1 MLGEL
6 IRSQR
11 SALNIIQPKYQT
23 PTHLHSVSAAITVR
37 NLSKTFRLPAER
49 RGTLRE
55 RLMKFGV
62 RNERKAKRTLDDISF
77 EIQQGEFFGIIGRN
91 GSGKST
97 LLKILAG
104 IYKPDKGSQFTIH
117 GRIAPMLELGVG
129 FDPEL
134 TGRENVYLSA
144 TILGLTR
151 AEIDAR
157 YEEIVQFAEIENFME
172 VQVKHYSSG
181 MSVRLAFAVAMQVD
195 APIMLLD
202 EVLAVGDFVFQ
213 EKCFAL
219 FERYKKE
226 GKTIILVTHSAD
238 SMKRFAD
245 RIMLIHESRIEMICA
260 PQEILK
266 KYIGK

>member
-1 MLGEL
+1 M
-6 IRSQR
+6 Q
-11 SALNIIQPKYQT
+11 SAI
-23 PTHLHSVSAAITVR
+23 SVH
-37 NLSKTFRLPAER
+37 NLSKTFRLPEER

-55 RLMKFGV
+55 RLMKLHQ
-62 RNERKAKRTLDDISF
+62 RNQQKAKRTLDNISF
-77 EIQQGEFFGIIGRN
+77 EIRKGEFFGIIGRN

-104 IYKPDKGSQFTIH
+104 IYLPDRGSYIQIH

-129 FDPEL
+129 FNPEL

-157 YEEIVQFAEIENFME
+157 YDDIVHFAELERYMGL
-172 VQVKHYSSG
+172 QVKHYSSG
-181 MSVRLAFAVAMQVD
+181 MSVKLAFSVAAQID

-213 EKCFAL
+213 EKCFKL
-219 FERYKKE
+219 FEQYKKA
-226 GKTIILVTHSAD
+226 GKTIILVTHDPSA
-238 SMKRFAD
+238 MERFAD
-245 RIMLIHESRIEMICA
+245 RAMLIHQSKIDMIGD
-260 PQEILK
+260 PHQVLERYHELI
-266 KYIGK
+266 

>member
-1 MLGEL
+1 M
-6 IRSQR
+6 
-11 SALNIIQPKYQT
+11 P
-23 PTHLHSVSAAITVR
+23 PAITVR
-37 NLSKTFRLPAER
+37 NLSETFRLPDER

-62 RNERKAKRTLDDISF
+62 RNERKAKRTLDNISF

-104 IYKPDKGSQFTIH
+104 IYKPDKGSEFTIH

-129 FDPEL
+129 FNQEL

-144 TILGLTR
+144 TILGLTKE
-151 AEIDAR
+151 EIDAR
-157 YEEIVQFAEIENFME
+157 YEEIVRFAELQDFME
-172 VQVKHYSSG
+172 LQVKHYSSG
-181 MSVRLAFAVAMQVD
+181 MSVKLAFSVAAQINV
-195 APIMLLD
+195 PIMLLD

-219 FERYKKE
+219 FEQYKKE
-226 GKTIILVTHSAD
+226 RKTIILVTHDPGA
-238 SMKRFAD
+238 MERFAD
-245 RIMLIHESRIEMICA
+245 MALLIHQSRTEMIGD
-260 PQEILK
+260 PQEVLE
-266 KYIGK
+266 KYHVG

>member
-1 MLGEL
+1 MPP
-6 IRSQR
+6 
-11 SALNIIQPKYQT
+11 AII
-23 PTHLHSVSAAITVR
+23 VR
-37 NLSKTFRLPAER
+37 NLSKTFRLPEER

-55 RLMKFGV
+55 RLMKLHQ
-62 RNERKAKRTLDDISF
+62 RNERKARRTLDDISF

-104 IYKPDKGSQFTIH
+104 IYKPDKGSHFEIH

-129 FDPEL
+129 FNPEL

-157 YEEIVQFAEIENFME
+157 YDDIVRFAELENYME
-172 VQVKHYSSG
+172 LQVKHYSSG
-181 MSVRLAFAVAMQVD
+181 MSVKLAFSVAAQID
-195 APIMLLD
+195 CPIMLLD

-219 FERYKKE
+219 FERYKKA
-226 GKTIILVTHSAD
+226 GKTIILVTHSAE
-238 SMKRFAD
+238 SMERFAD
-245 RIMLIHESRIEMICA
+245 RALLIHKSRIA
-260 PQEILK
+260 S
-266 KYIGK
+266 IGEPHEVLECYRQLEHN

>member
-1 MLGEL
+1 M
-6 IRSQR
+6 
-11 SALNIIQPKYQT
+11 P
-23 PTHLHSVSAAITVR
+23 PAITVR
-37 NLSKTFRLPAER
+37 NLSKTFRLPEER

-104 IYKPDKGSQFTIH
+104 IYKPDKGSEFTIH

-129 FDPEL
+129 FNAEL

-144 TILGLTR
+144 TILGLTK
-151 AEIDAR
+151 AEIDAC
-157 YEEIVQFAEIENFME
+157 YDEIVRFAELEDFME
-172 VQVKHYSSG
+172 LQVKHYSSG
-181 MSVRLAFAVAMQVD
+181 MSVKLAFSVAAQID

-213 EKCFAL
+213 EKCFAY
-219 FERYKKE
+219 FEECKKK
-226 GKTIILVTHSAD
+226 GKTIILVTHSPG

-245 RIMLIHESRIEMICA
+245 RAMLIHQSRIEMIGH
-260 PQEILK
+260 PQDVLE
-266 KYIGK
+266 KYHTLG

>member
-1 MLGEL
+1 MH
-6 IRSQR
+6 
-11 SALNIIQPKYQT
+11 P
-23 PTHLHSVSAAITVR
+23 AISVR
-37 NLSKTFRLPAER
+37 NLSKTFRLREER

-55 RLMKFGV
+55 RLMKLHK
-62 RNERKAKRTLDDISF
+62 RNERKARRTLDNLTF

-104 IYKPDKGSQFTIH
+104 IYLPDKGSEFTIH

-129 FDPEL
+129 FNSEL
-134 TGRENVYLSA
+134 TGRENLYLNS

-151 AEIDAR
+151 EEIDAR
-157 YEEIVQFAEIENFME
+157 YDEIVRFAELEDFME
-172 VQVKHYSSG
+172 LQVKHYSSG
-181 MSVRLAFAVAMQVD
+181 MSVKLAFSVAAQID

-219 FERYKKE
+219 FESLKKE
-226 GKTIILVTHSAD
+226 GKTIVLVTHDPRA
-238 SMKRFAD
+238 MERFAD
-245 RIMLIHESRIEMICA
+245 RALLIHQSRIEMLGA
-260 PQEILK
+260 PHEVLK
-266 KYIGK
+266 KYHDLR

>member
-1 MLGEL
+1 M
-6 IRSQR
+6 
-11 SALNIIQPKYQT
+11 P
-23 PTHLHSVSAAITVR
+23 AAITVR
-37 NLSKTFRLPAER
+37 NLSKTFRLPEER

-62 RNERKAKRTLDDISF
+62 RNERKAKRTLNNISF

-104 IYKPDKGSQFTIH
+104 IYKPDKGSEFTIH

-129 FDPEL
+129 FNAEL

-144 TILGLTR
+144 TILGLTK
-151 AEIDAR
+151 AEIDDR
-157 YEEIVQFAEIENFME
+157 YEQIVRFAELQDFME
-172 VQVKHYSSG
+172 LQVKHYSSG
-181 MSVRLAFAVAMQVD
+181 MSMKLAFSVAAQIN

-219 FERYKKE
+219 FEQYKIE
-226 GKTIILVTHSAD
+226 GKTIILVTHDPGA
-238 SMKRFAD
+238 MERFAD
-245 RIMLIHESRIEMICA
+245 RALLIHESKLEMIGD
-260 PQEILK
+260 PQEVLE
-266 KYIGK
+266 KYHALG

>member
-1 MLGEL
+1 M
-6 IRSQR
+6 
-11 SALNIIQPKYQT
+11 P
-23 PTHLHSVSAAITVR
+23 PAITVR
-37 NLSKTFRLPAER
+37 NLSKTFRLPEER

-104 IYKPDKGSQFTIH
+104 IYKPDKGSEFTVH

-129 FDPEL
+129 FNLEL

-144 TILGLTR
+144 TILGLTK

-157 YEEIVQFAEIENFME
+157 YEEIVHFAELENFME
-172 VQVKHYSSG
+172 LQVKHYSSG
-181 MSVRLAFAVAMQVD
+181 MSMKLAFSVAAQIN

-219 FERYKKE
+219 FEQYKKE
-226 GKTIILVTHSAD
+226 GKTIILVTHDPGA
-238 SMKRFAD
+238 MERFAD
-245 RIMLIHESRIEMICA
+245 RALLIHQSRVEMIGDPHEVLERYHA
-260 PQEILK
+260 L
-266 KYIGK
+266 G

>member
-1 MLGEL
+1 M
-6 IRSQR
+6 
-11 SALNIIQPKYQT
+11 P
-23 PTHLHSVSAAITVR
+23 PAITVR

-55 RLMKFGV
+55 QLMKLHKA
-62 RNERKAKRTLDDISF
+62 NEKKPKRTLDDISF

-104 IYKPDKGSQFTIH
+104 IYQPDKGSHIQIH

-129 FDPEL
+129 FNQEL

-157 YEEIVQFAEIENFME
+157 YEEIVRFAELENFME
-172 VQVKHYSSG
+172 QQVKHYSSG
-181 MSVRLAFAVAMQVD
+181 MSVKLAFSVAAQID

-219 FERYKKE
+219 FEQYKKE
-226 GKTIILVTHSAD
+226 GKTIILVTHDPGA
-238 SMKRFAD
+238 MERFAD
-245 RIMLIHESRIEMICA
+245 RAMLIHQSRVDMIGA
-260 PQEILK
+260 PHDVLVRYHQL
-266 KYIGK
+266 G

>member
-1 MLGEL
+1 MK
-6 IRSQR
+6 
-11 SALNIIQPKYQT
+11 P
-23 PTHLHSVSAAITVR
+23 AITVR
-37 NLSKTFRLPAER
+37 NLSKTFRLPDER

-55 RLMKFGV
+55 RLMKFHH
-62 RNERKAKRTLDDISF
+62 RNERSERRTLDDLNF

-104 IYKPDKGSQFTIH
+104 IYLPDKGSEITIH

-129 FDPEL
+129 FNPEL
-134 TGRENVYLSA
+134 TGRENVFLNA

-151 AEIDAR
+151 SQILAS
-157 YEEIVQFAEIENFME
+157 YEEIVQFAELEDFME
-172 VQVKHYSSG
+172 LQVKHYSSG

-213 EKCFAL
+213 EKCFSL

-226 GKTIILVTHSAD
+226 GKTIILVTHSAA

-245 RIMLIHESRIEMICA
+245 RVMLIQNSRVEAIGNPE
-260 PQEILK
+260 EVLK
-266 KYIGK
+266 KYHQHV

>member
-1 MLGEL
+1 M
-6 IRSQR
+6 
-11 SALNIIQPKYQT
+11 P
-23 PTHLHSVSAAITVR
+23 PAITVK
-37 NLSKTFRLPAER
+37 NLSKTFRLPEER

-55 RLMKFGV
+55 RLMKFSV
-62 RNERKAKRTLDDISF
+62 RNERKTKRTLNNISF

-97 LLKILAG
+97 LLKILAR
-104 IYKPDKGSQFTIH
+104 IYQPDKGSQIEIH

-129 FDPEL
+129 FNSEL

-144 TILGLTR
+144 TILGLTK

-157 YEEIVQFAEIENFME
+157 YEEIVSFAELQDFME
-172 VQVKHYSSG
+172 LQVKHYSSG
-181 MSVRLAFAVAMQVD
+181 MSVKLAFSVAAQID
-195 APIMLLD
+195 SPIMLLD

-226 GKTIILVTHSAD
+226 GKTIILVTHDPSA
-238 SMKRFAD
+238 MERFAD
-245 RIMLIHESRIEMICA
+245 RALLIHQSRIEMIGA
-260 PQEILK
+260 PHEVLK
-266 KYIGK
+266 CYHELG

>member
-1 MLGEL
+1 M
-6 IRSQR
+6 
-11 SALNIIQPKYQT
+11 P
-23 PTHLHSVSAAITVR
+23 PAITVR
-37 NLSKTFRLPAER
+37 NLSKTFRLPEER

-104 IYKPDKGSQFTIH
+104 IYLPDKGSHIQIH

-129 FDPEL
+129 FNQEL

-157 YEEIVQFAEIENFME
+157 YEEIVRFAELENFME
-172 VQVKHYSSG
+172 QQVKHYSSG
-181 MSVRLAFAVAMQVD
+181 MSVKLAFSVAAQID

-219 FERYKKE
+219 FEQYKKE
-226 GKTIILVTHSAD
+226 GKTIILVTHDPKA
-238 SMKRFAD
+238 MERFAD
-245 RIMLIHESRIEMICA
+245 RAMLIHQSRIDMTGDPHDVLE
-260 PQEILK
+260 
-266 KYIGK
+266 KYHALG

>member
-1 MLGEL
+1 M
-6 IRSQR
+6 
-11 SALNIIQPKYQT
+11 P
-23 PTHLHSVSAAITVR
+23 PAITVR
-37 NLSKTFRLPAER
+37 NLSKTFRLPEER

-62 RNERKAKRTLDDISF
+62 RNERKAKRTLNDISF

-104 IYKPDKGSQFTIH
+104 IYKPDKGSEFTVH

-129 FDPEL
+129 FNAEL

-144 TILGLTR
+144 TILGLTK

-157 YEEIVQFAEIENFME
+157 YDEIVRFAELEDFME
-172 VQVKHYSSG
+172 LQVKHYSSG
-181 MSVRLAFAVAMQVD
+181 MSMKLAFSVAAQIN

-202 EVLAVGDFVFQ
+202 EVLAVGDFVFA

-219 FERYKKE
+219 FEQYKKE
-226 GKTIILVTHSAD
+226 GKTIILVTHDPGA
-238 SMKRFAD
+238 MERFAD
-245 RIMLIHESRIEMICA
+245 RALLIHQSRIEMIGD
-260 PQEILK
+260 PQEVLE
-266 KYIGK
+266 KYHALG

>member
-1 MLGEL
+1 MP
-6 IRSQR
+6 S
-11 SALNIIQPKYQT
+11 P
-23 PTHLHSVSAAITVR
+23 AITVR
-37 NLSKTFRLPAER
+37 NLSKTFRLPHER

-55 RLMKFGV
+55 RFMKFHV
-62 RNERKAKRTLDDISF
+62 RNQREVRKTLDNISF

-104 IYKPDKGSQFTIH
+104 IYLPDKGSEFTIH

-129 FDPEL
+129 FNPEL
-134 TGRENVYLSA
+134 TGRENVFLNA

-151 AEIDAR
+151 GQIHACYD
-157 YEEIVQFAEIENFME
+157 EIVRFAELENFME
-172 VQVKHYSSG
+172 LQVKHYSSG
-181 MSVRLAFAVAMQVD
+181 MSVKLAFSVAAQIN

-219 FERYKKE
+219 FDRYKKE
-226 GKTIILVTHSAD
+226 GKTIILVTHDPKAMS
-238 SMKRFAD
+238 RFAD
-245 RIMLIHESRIEMICA
+245 RALLIQNSRIEA
-260 PQEILK
+260 VGDPQEVLK
-266 KYIGK
+266 KYHQLF

>member
-1 MLGEL
+1 M
-6 IRSQR
+6 
-11 SALNIIQPKYQT
+11 P
-23 PTHLHSVSAAITVR
+23 PAITVK
-37 NLSKTFRLPAER
+37 NLSKTFRLPEER

-62 RNERKAKRTLDDISF
+62 KNERKAKRTLDDISF

-104 IYKPDKGSQFTIH
+104 IYKPDKGSEFTIH

-129 FDPEL
+129 FNAEL

-144 TILGLTR
+144 TILGLKKS
-151 AEIDAR
+151 EIDAR
-157 YEEIVQFAEIENFME
+157 YEEIVRFAELQDFME
-172 VQVKHYSSG
+172 LQVKHYSSG
-181 MSVRLAFAVAMQVD
+181 MSVKLGFAIATQVD

-219 FERYKKE
+219 FEKYKKK
-226 GKTIILVTHSAD
+226 GKTIILVTHDPGA
-238 SMKRFAD
+238 MERFAD
-245 RIMLIHESRIEMICA
+245 RALLIHQSQIEMIGA
-260 PQEILK
+260 PHEVLE
-266 KYIGK
+266 KYHQK

>member
-1 MLGEL
+1 ME
-6 IRSQR
+6 
-11 SALNIIQPKYQT
+11 T
-23 PTHLHSVSAAITVR
+23 AITVH

-55 RLMKFGV
+55 KVMKFHV
-62 RNERKAKRTLDDISF
+62 RNERHPKRTLDNISF
-77 EIQQGEFFGIIGRN
+77 EVQKGEFFGIIGRN

-104 IYKPDKGSQFTIH
+104 IYQPDKGSKIQIH

-129 FDPEL
+129 FKPEL

-144 TILGLTR
+144 TILGLSR
-151 AEIDAR
+151 KEIDER
-157 YEEIVQFAEIENFME
+157 YDAIVDFAEIRDYME
-172 VQVKHYSSG
+172 LEVKHYSSG
-181 MSVRLAFAVAMQVD
+181 MSVKLAFSVAAQID

-219 FERYKKE
+219 FEQYKKQ
-226 GKTIILVTHSAD
+226 GKTIILVTHDPSA
-238 SMKRFAD
+238 MQRFAD
-245 RIMLIHESRIEMICA
+245 SALLIHESRIEMIGS
-260 PQEILK
+260 PHKVLERYHKL
-266 KYIGK
+266 G

>member
-1 MLGEL
+1 
-6 IRSQR
+6 
-11 SALNIIQPKYQT
+11 
-23 PTHLHSVSAAITVR
+23 
-37 NLSKTFRLPAER
+37 
-49 RGTLRE
+49 
-55 RLMKFGV
+55 MKFGV
-62 RNERKAKRTLDDISF
+62 RNERKAKRTLDNISF

-104 IYKPDKGSQFTIH
+104 IYKPDKESEFTIH

-129 FDPEL
+129 FNAEL

-144 TILGLTR
+144 TILGLTK

-157 YEEIVQFAEIENFME
+157 YDEIVRFAELEDFME
-172 VQVKHYSSG
+172 LQVKHYSSG
-181 MSVRLAFAVAMQVD
+181 MSVKLAFSVAAQIN

-219 FERYKKE
+219 FEQYKKE
-226 GKTIILVTHSAD
+226 GKTIILVTHDPGA
-238 SMKRFAD
+238 MERFAD
-245 RIMLIHESRIEMICA
+245 RALLIHQSRIEMIGD
-260 PQEILK
+260 PQEVLE
-266 KYIGK
+266 KYHSI

>member
-1 MLGEL
+1 MK
-6 IRSQR
+6 
-11 SALNIIQPKYQT
+11 P
-23 PTHLHSVSAAITVR
+23 AITVK
-37 NLSKTFRLPAER
+37 NLSKTFRLPDER

-55 RLMKFGV
+55 RLMKLHQ
-62 RNERKAKRTLDDISF
+62 RNERKPKRTLDNISF

-104 IYKPDKGSQFTIH
+104 IYQPDKGSHIEIH

-129 FDPEL
+129 FNPEL
-134 TGRENVYLSA
+134 SGRENVYLSA

-151 AEIDAR
+151 SEIDAR
-157 YEEIVQFAEIENFME
+157 YHEIVEFAELENFMQL
-172 VQVKHYSSG
+172 QVKHYSSG
-181 MSVRLAFAVAMQVD
+181 MAVKLAFAVSMQVD
-195 APIMLLD
+195 APILLLD

-226 GKTIILVTHSAD
+226 GKTIILVTHSAG

-245 RIMLIHESRIEMICA
+245 RVMLIKDSKVE
-260 PQEILK
+260 K
-266 KYIGK
+266 IGGVDEVQRDYGQIK